1 MNISLETVKKF
12 LGDRTLLSLS
22 MAVIILGLFYVIYI
36 ALSLEQSDLQVAT
49 RYTAFGETHFYRNKW
64 YYLIS
69 FVVFGISL
77 IGVHLALSVKLFGRG
92 HRQLAAGFLALT
104 LLLLIVGW
112 IITRSVLGI
121 AFL

>member
-77 IGVHLALSVKLFGRG
+77 IGVHLALSVKLFDRG